1 MSTHQVVLTLNDGT
15 PLVGWPEVDVTIDML
30 SPGSPWTLTLPYSEG
45 RGDPNT
51 AWKQV
56 QRKCLLEESIRLD
69 IDGACQLRGRI
80 ETRKTRASRS
90 GASLTI
96 GGRDVAARAID
107 WDADP
112 TIQLRGMS
120 LQAALERLFDD
131 VGLRPEILSGE
142 GAREIQSTPRRG
154 RSNNRRATRSTPTSL
169 KIQPGERIWQ
179 VAEKLC
185 RKQGYMLWCAPSFAN
200 AGAGRDSVG
209 PVVDTPNETIP
220 ADGAPYVLARL
231 SNGDGTYRGNILE
244 SDYDL
249 SSANVPTLV
258 TGFSRTRL
266 NSDGDN
272 SDRRAVVNQ
281 FLRDHPK
288 VKPTRPL
295 GLLPKPRYIQGDR
308 ARSGDEIE
316 KEAQKVIAEANA
328 NLEAYECT
336 VQGFGQRGKTYAVN
350 SIVHL
355 RDELEDPVL
364 DGNYLITRVHFHQS
378 RERGQIT
385 QLRLVPVGAI
395 QVFPEA
401 T

>member
-1 MSTHQVVLTLNDGT
+1 MSTHQIVLTLNDGT
-15 PLVGWPEVDVTIDML
+15 PLVGWPEVDVTVDML
-30 SPGSPWTLTLPYSEG
+30 SPGSPWTLTIPYSDG
-45 RGDPNT
+45 RANPNS

-80 ETRKTRASRS
+80 ETRKTRVSRE
-90 GASLTI
+90 GVSLTI

-142 GAREIQSTPRRG
+142 GAREIQSSPRRG

-185 RKQGYMLWCAPSFAN
+185 RRQGYLLWCAPSFAN

-209 PVVDTPNETIP
+209 PVVDTPNENVPEAGPHYTF
-220 ADGAPYVLARL
+220 ARL
-231 SNGDGTYRGNILE
+231 LNDDGTWRGNILE

-249 SSANVPTLV
+249 SSANVPTIV

-281 FLRDHPK
+281 FLRSHPK

-295 GLLPKPRYIQGDR
+295 GLLPKPRYIQGER
-308 ARSGDEIE
+308 ARSGDEVE
-316 KEAQKVIAEANA
+316 KECQKVIAEANG
-328 NLEAYECT
+328 NLEAFELT
-336 VQGFGQRGKTYAVN
+336 VQGFGQGGKTYAVN
-350 SIVHL
+350 SIARV
-355 RDELEDPVL
+355 RDEVEDPPV

-378 RERGQIT
+378 RARDQLT

-395 QVFPEA
+395 EVFPES